1 MDYNELKKIAES
13 KKIEIGEIAI
23 ELEMTSNGFRES
35 IRNETIQLKKLRRLC
50 ELLHIHP
57 TMFFDI
63 QKGVYLNNVQANVG
77 NNNKIS
83 IENKEREIAQLRS
96 QIEDKN
102 EIIRML
108 REKLDLGMVASKT
121 ENYGKK

>member
-57 TMFFDI
+57 TMFFDV
-63 QKGVYLNNVQANVG
+63 QKGVYLNNVHAQLG
-77 NNNKIS
+77 NNNKIVT
-83 IENKEREIAQLRS
+83 EGKDREIAQLRS
-96 QIEDKN
+96 QIDDKN

-108 REKLDLGMVASKT
+108 REKLDLGMVANKNESY
-121 ENYGKK
+121 EKK